1 MKHLGLLKQFLLLF
15 ALIVGSTSVWADDT
29 YTKVTSSDQISVGSK
44 IIFVC
49 EDNSQ
54 AMQNEE
60 NYPGTVVTISNSTIT
75 LSSTTN
81 VCVMKVGGEKNAY
94 TFDVGTNELLS
105 WKKNGFQINYTE
117 GNANKWTINE
127 DGSFICNVS
136 GVKDSSTR
144 TQVRHNT
151 SNTNKFGCY
160 TSSTGKAVCIYVKDE
175 EATGPSITA
184 SNVNI
189 DYNATSGN
197 IAFTVNNEVSGG
209 SVSAS
214 TSDTSDNWI
223 TLGNETTSPISF
235 TCSANEENTAR
246 TATVTLTYTYNTS
259 ETVTKNVTVTQAA
272 APVIYSTI
280 PALFAAATSTET
292 NVNVTF
298 NNWVVSGVS
307 TNGKNVFV
315 TDGTNGFVIYSSSDQ
330 SSTYS
335 VGDILSGTAV
345 SCSLKKTNGYAQI
358 SVDANDLT
366 ISSGGTISAADIPL
380 ADLAGVNTGA
390 LVSYENLT
398 CSINSN
404 KYYLSDGTTTIQ
416 LYNSLYAFGTL
427 VAGKKYNITG
437 IYQQYS
443 STKEILP
450 RSANDIVE
458 YVSTEPSIDVS
469 TNKVEVTAAETE
481 GTITVTYNNITEI
494 VAQVQFYDENG
505 TTELTGNDAPSWIQ
519 AEINGDNN
527 VYYLIG
533 ENEGEARTAYMKVY
547 ALDDDGN
554 DVYSELITVTQAKP
568 LVTVN
573 YTLATTI
580 VPGKHYIITSG
591 TNGDIYA
598 LGAQNGTSYR
608 DPVSVNA
615 NNRTLSIEENA
626 GVYEFLINVD
636 NATGFYTLY
645 DVANEKYLYANSNS
659 SNNINV
665 EDQLDNKNNGVWAI
679 EISSDGVAT
688 IKAQGANSHNWIRYN
703 YNNGKPRFTCYAP
716 TSTNTSD
723 VYLFER
729 NNDES
734 PVQTTITIS
743 PAADKTYTTFCRAI
757 DLDFTNVSG
766 IEAYVV
772 SGLKESS
779 ATINKVDKVPA
790 GVGII
795 LKRTGTDES
804 FDIPFAES
812 AEPIAKN
819 YMVGVTKETNMEG
832 IENAYILSGGLFY
845 ECSGGKLAAGKAYL
859 NDEDGVWAAAAGAP
873 SFSIIVDGETTGIVN
888 VKGEAITNSQY
899 YTLDGRRVAAPTKG
913 IYIVNGKKVVVK

>member
-1 MKHLGLLKQFLLLF
+1 MWAEDVTETINLSEQGYTNSQQ
-15 ALIVGSTSVWADDT
+15 VSSTEGEVVTLT
-29 YTKVTSSDQISVGSK
+29 YTDGTTPTAYYNTGNGVRVYYGGKMTITANGHTITKVIVTFAKDKSPTISMTSNGTTTSAGTTSPATWEGSATEVYFNVSDKGHARIQTVDVTYTITSS
-44 IIFVC
+44 
-49 EDNSQ
+49 
-54 AMQNEE
+54 
-60 NYPGTVVTISNSTIT
+60 
-75 LSSTTN
+75 
-81 VCVMKVGGEKNAY
+81 
-94 TFDVGTNELLS
+94 
-105 WKKNGFQINYTE
+105 
-117 GNANKWTINE
+117 
-127 DGSFICNVS
+127 
-136 GVKDSSTR
+136 
-144 TQVRHNT
+144 NT
-151 SNTNKFGCY
+151 
-160 TSSTGKAVCIYVKDE
+160 
-175 EATGPSITA
+175 PSISA
-184 SNVNI
+184 NNVNI
-189 DYNATSGN
+189 AYNATNGAISYSINNPADGGILSAN
-197 IAFTVNNEVSGG
+197 TEDDWLEIGTVG
-209 SVSAS
+209 
-214 TSDTSDNWI
+214 
-223 TLGNETTSPISF
+223 ETVPF

-366 ISSGGTISAADIPL
+366 ISSGGTVSAANIAL

-554 DVYSELITVTQAKP
+554 DVCSELITVTQAKP
-568 LVTVN
+568 VVMVN
-573 YTLATTI
+573 YTLATAV

-591 TNGDIYA
+591 TNGEIMA
-598 LGAQNGTSYR
+598 LGKQTNNYR
-608 DPVSVNA
+608 EQVSVTADNGS
-615 NNRTLSIEENA
+615 LSVEDNA

-688 IKAQGANSHNWIRYN
+688 IKAQGANEHNWIRYN
-703 YNNGKPRFTCYAP
+703 SGSSRFSCYGE
-716 TSTNTSD
+716 TNSMAD

-729 NNDES
+729 DNDNS
-734 PVQTTITIS
+734 PVQTTITVS
-743 PAADKTYTTFCRAI
+743 PATDKTYTTFCRAI

-779 ATINKVDKVPA
+779 ASIKKVNKVPA
-790 GVGII
+790 GEGII

-819 YMVGVTKETNMEG
+819 YMVGVTKEKDMTNVT
-832 IENAYILSGGLFY
+832 NAYILSGGLFY

-873 SFSIIVDGETTGIVN
+873 SFSIIVDGETTGIEN

>member
-49 EDNSQ
+49 EENSQ
-54 AMQNEE
+54 AMQNDA
-60 NYPGTVVTISNSTIT
+60 NYPGTEVTISNSTIT
-75 LSSTTN
+75 LSSTTT

-117 GNANKWTINE
+117 GNADKWTINE

-214 TSDTSDNWI
+214 KSDNWI

-235 TCSANEENTAR
+235 TCSENEANTAR
-246 TATVTLTYTYNTS
+246 TATVTLTYTYNTD

-345 SCSLKKTNGYAQI
+345 SCKLVLYNGFAEITNL
-358 SVDANDLT
+358 DASDLT
-366 ISSGGTISAADIPL
+366 ISNGGTVSVADIAL

-416 LYNSLYAFGTL
+416 LYNSLYDFGTL
-427 VAGKKYNITG
+427 EAGKKYNITG
-437 IYQQYS
+437 IYQQYND
-443 STKEILP
+443 TKEILP

-469 TNKVEVTAAETE
+469 TNKVEATAAETD
-481 GTITVTYNNITEI
+481 GTITVTYNNITDI

-505 TTELTGNDAPSWIQ
+505 TTELTVNDVPSWIQ
-519 AEINGDNN
+519 AEIDGDNN

-554 DVYSELITVTQAKP
+554 DVYSELITVTQAKQA
-568 LVTVN
+568 TS
-573 YTLATTI
+573 YSLAKAI
-580 VPGKHYIITSG
+580 VPGKHYIIVG
-591 TNGDIYA
+591 LNNKEYKAMGEQKNDNR
-598 LGAQNGTSYR
+598 GAVAITVKNNTA
-608 DPVSVNA
+608 SVA
-615 NNRTLSIEENA
+615 DDE
-626 GVYEFLINVD
+626 GVYEVRINVD
-636 NATGFYTLY
+636 NATGHYVLFDEAY
-645 DVANEKYLYANSNS
+645 NSNNGGYLYAAQGTSTG
-659 SNNINV
+659 NNMRTEEN
-665 EDQLDNKNNGVWAI
+665 LDSEGNGTWTI
-679 EISSDGVAT
+679 EIDATTGVAT
-688 IKAQGANSHNWIRYN
+688 IKATNPNIERNTLRYN
-703 YNNGKPRFTCYAP
+703 SGSSLFSCYK
-716 TSTNTSD
+716 SGQRD
-723 VYLFER
+723 IYLFER
-729 NNDES
+729 DNDDS
-734 PVQTTITIS
+734 PEQTTITVS
-743 PAADKTYTTFCRAI
+743 PATDKTYTTFCRAI

-772 SGLKESS
+772 SGLTESS
-779 ATINKVDKVPA
+779 ASIKKVNKVPA
-790 GVGII
+790 GEGII

-819 YMVGVTKETNMEG
+819 YMVGVTKEKDMTNVT
-832 IENAYILSGGLFY
+832 NAYILSGGLFY
-845 ECSGGKLAAGKAYL
+845 ECNGGKLAAGKAYL
-859 NDEDGVWAAAAGAP
+859 NDENGVWAAAAAGAP
-873 SFSIIVDGETTGIVN
+873 SFSIIVDGETTGIEN

>member
-1 MKHLGLLKQFLLLF
+1 MWAEDVTETINLSEQGYTNSQQ
-15 ALIVGSTSVWADDT
+15 VSSTEGEVVTLT
-29 YTKVTSSDQISVGSK
+29 YTDGTTPTAYYNTGNGVRVYYGGKMTITAKDYTITKVIVTFAKDKSPTISMTSNGTTTSAGTTSPATWEGSATEVYFNVSEKGHARIQTVDVTYTITSS
-44 IIFVC
+44 
-49 EDNSQ
+49 
-54 AMQNEE
+54 
-60 NYPGTVVTISNSTIT
+60 
-75 LSSTTN
+75 
-81 VCVMKVGGEKNAY
+81 
-94 TFDVGTNELLS
+94 
-105 WKKNGFQINYTE
+105 
-117 GNANKWTINE
+117 
-127 DGSFICNVS
+127 
-136 GVKDSSTR
+136 
-144 TQVRHNT
+144 NT
-151 SNTNKFGCY
+151 
-160 TSSTGKAVCIYVKDE
+160 
-175 EATGPSITA
+175 PSISA
-184 SNVNI
+184 NNVNI
-189 DYNATSGN
+189 AYNATNGAISYSINNPADGGILSAN
-197 IAFTVNNEVSGG
+197 TEDDWLEIGTVG
-209 SVSAS
+209 
-214 TSDTSDNWI
+214 
-223 TLGNETTSPISF
+223 ETVPF

-246 TATVTLTYTYNTS
+246 TAMVTLTYTYNTE
-259 ETVTKNVTVTQAA
+259 ETFTKNVTITQAA
-272 APVIYSTI
+272 APVVYSTI
-280 PALFAAATSTET
+280 PALFAAATSTAT
-292 NVNVTF
+292 DVKVTF
-298 NNWVVSGVS
+298 NNWVVSGIS

-335 VGDILSGTAV
+335 VGDILSGTAI
-345 SCSLKKTNGYAQI
+345 SCSLKMTNGYAQI
-358 SVDANDLT
+358 SVDSSDLT
-366 ISSGGTISAADIPL
+366 ISSGGTISAADIAL

-427 VAGKKYNITG
+427 EAGKKYNITG

-568 LVTVN
+568 VVMVN
-573 YTLATTI
+573 YTLATAV

-591 TNGDIYA
+591 TNGEIMA
-598 LGAQNGTSYR
+598 LGKQTNNYR
-608 DPVSVNA
+608 EQVSVTADNGS
-615 NNRTLSIEENA
+615 LSVEDNA
-626 GVYEFLINVD
+626 GVYEFLIKVD

-645 DVANEKYLYANSNS
+645 DVAEGKYLFANSNS

-688 IKAQGANSHNWIRYN
+688 IKAQGANERNWIRYN
-703 YNNGKPRFTCYAP
+703 SGNTRFSCYGE
-716 TSTNTSD
+716 TNSMAD

-729 NNDES
+729 DNDDS
-734 PVQTTITIS
+734 PVQTTIIVS
-743 PAADKTYTTFCRAI
+743 PATDKTYTTFCRAI

-766 IEAYVV
+766 IEAYIV
-772 SGLKESS
+772 SGLTESS
-779 ATINKVDKVPA
+779 ASIKKVNKVPA
-790 GVGII
+790 GEGII

-819 YMVGVTKETNMEG
+819 YMVGVTKEKDMTNVT
-832 IENAYILSGGLFY
+832 NAYILSGGLFY

-873 SFSIIVDGETTGIVN
+873 SFSIIVDGETTGIEN

>member
-1 MKHLGLLKQFLLLF
+1 MKHFGLLKQFLLLF
-15 ALIVGSTSVWADDT
+15 ALIVGSTSVWAEDVTETINLSEQGYTNSQQVSSTEGEVVTLT
-29 YTKVTSSDQISVGSK
+29 YTDGTTPTAYYNTGNGVRVYYGGKMTITAKDYTITKVIVTFAKDKSPTISMTSNGTTTSAGTTSPATWEGSATEVYFNVSEKGHARIQTVDVTYTITSS
-44 IIFVC
+44 
-49 EDNSQ
+49 
-54 AMQNEE
+54 
-60 NYPGTVVTISNSTIT
+60 
-75 LSSTTN
+75 
-81 VCVMKVGGEKNAY
+81 
-94 TFDVGTNELLS
+94 
-105 WKKNGFQINYTE
+105 
-117 GNANKWTINE
+117 
-127 DGSFICNVS
+127 
-136 GVKDSSTR
+136 
-144 TQVRHNT
+144 NT
-151 SNTNKFGCY
+151 
-160 TSSTGKAVCIYVKDE
+160 
-175 EATGPSITA
+175 PSISA
-184 SNVNI
+184 NNVNI
-189 DYNATSGN
+189 AYNATNGAISYSINNPADGGILSAN
-197 IAFTVNNEVSGG
+197 TEDDWLEIGTVG
-209 SVSAS
+209 
-214 TSDTSDNWI
+214 
-223 TLGNETTSPISF
+223 ETVPF

-246 TATVTLTYTYNTS
+246 TAMVTLTYTYNTE
-259 ETVTKNVTVTQAA
+259 ETFTKNVTVTQAA

-380 ADLAGVNTGA
+380 ADLAGVNTGT

-416 LYNSLYAFGTL
+416 LYNSLYAFSTL
-427 VAGKKYNITG
+427 EAGKKYNITG

-547 ALDDDGN
+547 ALDDDEN
-554 DVYSELITVTQAKP
+554 DVYSELITVTQAKY
-568 LVTVN
+568 VQATS
-573 YTLATTI
+573 YSLAKAV
-580 VPGKHYIITSG
+580 VPGKHYIIVG
-591 TNGDIYA
+591 LNNKEYKAMGEQKKDNR
-598 LGAQNGTSYR
+598 GAVAITVNNNTA
-608 DPVSVNA
+608 SVA
-615 NNRTLSIEENA
+615 DDE
-626 GVYEFLINVD
+626 GVYEVRINVD
-636 NATGFYTLY
+636 NATGHYVLFDEAY
-645 DVANEKYLYANSNS
+645 NSNNGGYLYAAQGTGTG
-659 SNNINV
+659 NNMRTEEN
-665 EDQLDNKNNGVWAI
+665 LDSEGNGTWTI
-679 EISSDGVAT
+679 EIDATTGVAT
-688 IKAQGANSHNWIRYN
+688 IKATNPNIQRNTLRYN
-703 YNNGKPRFTCYAP
+703 YNSGSSLFSCYN
-716 TSTNTSD
+716 SGQKD
-723 VYLFER
+723 IYLFER
-729 NNDES
+729 DNDDS
-734 PVQTTITIS
+734 PEQTTITVS
-743 PAADKTYTTFCRAI
+743 PATDKTYTTFCRAI

-779 ATINKVDKVPA
+779 ATINKVNKVPA
-790 GVGII
+790 GEGII

-812 AEPIAKN
+812 ADPIVNN

-859 NDEDGVWAAAAGAP
+859 NDEDGVWAAAVGAP
-873 SFSIIVDGETTGIVN
+873 SFSIIVDGETTGIEN

>member
-1 MKHLGLLKQFLLLF
+1 MWAEDVTETINLSEQGYTNSQQ
-15 ALIVGSTSVWADDT
+15 VSSTEGEVVTLT
-29 YTKVTSSDQISVGSK
+29 YTDGTTPTAYYNTGNGVRVYYGGKMTITAKDYTITKVIVTFAKDKSPTISMTSNGTTTSAGTTSPATWEGSATEVYFNVSEKGHARIQTVDVTYTITSS
-44 IIFVC
+44 
-49 EDNSQ
+49 
-54 AMQNEE
+54 
-60 NYPGTVVTISNSTIT
+60 
-75 LSSTTN
+75 
-81 VCVMKVGGEKNAY
+81 
-94 TFDVGTNELLS
+94 
-105 WKKNGFQINYTE
+105 
-117 GNANKWTINE
+117 
-127 DGSFICNVS
+127 
-136 GVKDSSTR
+136 
-144 TQVRHNT
+144 NT
-151 SNTNKFGCY
+151 
-160 TSSTGKAVCIYVKDE
+160 
-175 EATGPSITA
+175 PSISA
-184 SNVNI
+184 NNVNI
-189 DYNATSGN
+189 AYNATNGAISYSINNPADGGILSAN
-197 IAFTVNNEVSGG
+197 TEDDWLEIGTVG
-209 SVSAS
+209 
-214 TSDTSDNWI
+214 
-223 TLGNETTSPISF
+223 ETVPF

-246 TATVTLTYTYNTS
+246 TAMVTLTYTYNTE
-259 ETVTKNVTVTQAA
+259 ETFTKNVTVTQAA

-380 ADLAGVNTGA
+380 ADLAGVNTGT

-416 LYNSLYAFGTL
+416 LYNSLYAFSTL
-427 VAGKKYNITG
+427 EAGKKYNITG

-547 ALDDDGN
+547 ALDDDEN
-554 DVYSELITVTQAKP
+554 DVYSELITVTQAKY
-568 LVTVN
+568 VQATS
-573 YTLATTI
+573 YSLAKAV
-580 VPGKHYIITSG
+580 VPGKHYIIVG
-591 TNGDIYA
+591 LNNKEYKAMGEQKKDNR
-598 LGAQNGTSYR
+598 GAVAITVNNNTA
-608 DPVSVNA
+608 SVA
-615 NNRTLSIEENA
+615 DDE
-626 GVYEFLINVD
+626 GVYEVRINVD
-636 NATGFYTLY
+636 NATGHYVLFDEAY
-645 DVANEKYLYANSNS
+645 NSNNGGYLYAAQGTGTG
-659 SNNINV
+659 NNMRTEEN
-665 EDQLDNKNNGVWAI
+665 LDSEGNGTWTI
-679 EISSDGVAT
+679 EIDATTGVAT
-688 IKAQGANSHNWIRYN
+688 IKATNPNIQRNTLRYN
-703 YNNGKPRFTCYAP
+703 YNSGSSLFSCYN
-716 TSTNTSD
+716 SGQKD
-723 VYLFER
+723 IYLFER
-729 NNDES
+729 DNDDS
-734 PVQTTITIS
+734 PEQTTITVS
-743 PAADKTYTTFCRAI
+743 PATDKTYTTFCRAI

-779 ATINKVDKVPA
+779 ATINKVNKVPA
-790 GVGII
+790 GEGII

-812 AEPIAKN
+812 ADPIVNN

-859 NDEDGVWAAAAGAP
+859 NDEDGVWAAAVGAP
-873 SFSIIVDGETTGIVN
+873 SFSIIVDGETTGIEN

>member
-15 ALIVGSTSVWADDT
+15 ALIVGSTSVWGQEEVTLSFSDYADVNGWENGT
-29 YTKVTSSDQISVGSK
+29 AYTDDISINSDITVSCVSGGNNGKYYTTNTSWRHYEG
-44 IIFVC
+44 
-49 EDNSQ
+49 DNG
-54 AMQNEE
+54 A
-60 NYPGTVVTISNSTIT
+60 ITIT
-75 LSSTTN
+75 TTN
-81 VCVMKVGGEKNAY
+81 GTLNSVTFTYDKN
-94 TFDVGTNELLS
+94 N
-105 WKKNGFQINYTE
+105 NGVLIYNDKNYTTGTE
-117 GNANKWTINE
+117 CTDVNGETSATFTVGRTSGNKAGNVQIKTIVVKYTPASSNPSVSAN
-127 DGSFICNVS
+127 
-136 GVKDSSTR
+136 
-144 TQVRHNT
+144 
-151 SNTNKFGCY
+151 
-160 TSSTGKAVCIYVKDE
+160 
-175 EATGPSITA
+175 
-184 SNVNI
+184 NVNI
-189 DYNATSGN
+189 TYDATSGE
-197 IAFTVNNEVSGG
+197 IPFTVNNAVTGG
-209 SVSAS
+209 VISAS
-214 TSDTSDNWI
+214 TDADWI
-223 TLGNETTSPISF
+223 TLGTETASPISF
-235 TCSANEENTAR
+235 ACTANTIATAR
-246 TATVTLTYTYNTS
+246 TATVTLTYTYNTN
-259 ETVTKNVTVTQAA
+259 ETVTKNVTITQAA
-272 APVIYSTI
+272 APVIFSTI
-280 PALFAAATSTET
+280 PALFAAATSTAT
-292 NVNVTF
+292 DVNVTF
-298 NNWVVSGVS
+298 DNWVVSGVS

-335 VGDILSGTAV
+335 VGDILSGTAI
-345 SCSLKKTNGYAQI
+345 SCSLKMTNGYAQI
-358 SVDANDLT
+358 SVDSSDLT
-366 ISSGGTISAADIPL
+366 ISSGGTISAADIAL

-427 VAGKKYNITG
+427 VVGKKYNITG

-554 DVYSELITVTQAKP
+554 DVCSELITVTQAKP
-568 LVTVN
+568 VVMVN
-573 YTLATTI
+573 YTLATAV

-591 TNGDIYA
+591 TNGEIMA
-598 LGAQNGTSYR
+598 LGKQTNNYR
-608 DPVSVNA
+608 EQVSVTADNGS
-615 NNRTLSIEENA
+615 LSVEDNA

-688 IKAQGANSHNWIRYN
+688 IKAQGANEHNWIRYN
-703 YNNGKPRFTCYAP
+703 SGSSRFSCYGE
-716 TSTNTSD
+716 TNSMAD

-729 NNDES
+729 DNDDS
-734 PVQTTITIS
+734 PVQTTITVS
-743 PAADKTYTTFCRAI
+743 PATDKTYTTFCRAI

-772 SGLKESS
+772 SGLTESS
-779 ATINKVDKVPA
+779 ASIKKVNKVPA
-790 GVGII
+790 GEGII

-819 YMVGVTKETNMEG
+819 YMVGVTKEKDMTNVT
-832 IENAYILSGGLFY
+832 NAYILSGGLFY

-873 SFSIIVDGETTGIVN
+873 SFSIIVDGETTGIEN

>member
-1 MKHLGLLKQFLLLF
+1 MKHFGLLKQFLLLF
-15 ALIVGSTSVWADDT
+15 ALIVGSTSVWAEDVTETINLSEQGYTNSQQVSSTEGEVVTLT
-29 YTKVTSSDQISVGSK
+29 YTDGTTPTAYYNTGNGVRVYYGGKMTITAKDYTITKVIVTFAKDKSPTISMTSNGTTTSAGTTSPATWEGSATEVYFNVSEKGHARIQTVDVTYTITSS
-44 IIFVC
+44 
-49 EDNSQ
+49 
-54 AMQNEE
+54 
-60 NYPGTVVTISNSTIT
+60 
-75 LSSTTN
+75 
-81 VCVMKVGGEKNAY
+81 
-94 TFDVGTNELLS
+94 
-105 WKKNGFQINYTE
+105 
-117 GNANKWTINE
+117 
-127 DGSFICNVS
+127 
-136 GVKDSSTR
+136 
-144 TQVRHNT
+144 NT
-151 SNTNKFGCY
+151 
-160 TSSTGKAVCIYVKDE
+160 
-175 EATGPSITA
+175 PSISA
-184 SNVNI
+184 NNVNI
-189 DYNATSGN
+189 AYNATNGAISYSINNPADGGILSAN
-197 IAFTVNNEVSGG
+197 TEDDWLEIGTVG
-209 SVSAS
+209 
-214 TSDTSDNWI
+214 
-223 TLGNETTSPISF
+223 ETVPF

-246 TATVTLTYTYNTS
+246 TAMVTLTYTYNTE
-259 ETVTKNVTVTQAA
+259 ETFTKNVTITQAA
-272 APVIYSTI
+272 APVVYSTI
-280 PALFAAATSTET
+280 PALFAAATSTAT
-292 NVNVTF
+292 DVKVTF
-298 NNWVVSGVS
+298 NNWVVSGIS

-335 VGDILSGTAV
+335 VGDILSGTAI
-345 SCSLKKTNGYAQI
+345 SCSLKMTNGYAQI
-358 SVDANDLT
+358 SVDSSDLT
-366 ISSGGTISAADIPL
+366 ISSGGTISAADIAL

-427 VAGKKYNITG
+427 EAGKKYNITG

-568 LVTVN
+568 VVMVN
-573 YTLATTI
+573 YTLATAV

-591 TNGDIYA
+591 TNGEIMA
-598 LGAQNGTSYR
+598 LGKQTNNYR
-608 DPVSVNA
+608 EQVSVTADNGS
-615 NNRTLSIEENA
+615 LSVEDNA
-626 GVYEFLINVD
+626 GVYEFLIKVD

-645 DVANEKYLYANSNS
+645 DVAEGKYLFANSNS

-688 IKAQGANSHNWIRYN
+688 IKAQGANERNWIRYN
-703 YNNGKPRFTCYAP
+703 SGNTRFSCYGE
-716 TSTNTSD
+716 TNSMAD

-729 NNDES
+729 DNDDS
-734 PVQTTITIS
+734 PVQTTIIVS
-743 PAADKTYTTFCRAI
+743 PATDKTYTTFCRAI

-766 IEAYVV
+766 IEAYIV
-772 SGLKESS
+772 SGLTESS
-779 ATINKVDKVPA
+779 ASIKKVNKVPA
-790 GVGII
+790 GEGII

-819 YMVGVTKETNMEG
+819 YMVGVTKEKDMTNVT
-832 IENAYILSGGLFY
+832 NAYILSGGLFY

-873 SFSIIVDGETTGIVN
+873 SFSIIVDGETTGIEN